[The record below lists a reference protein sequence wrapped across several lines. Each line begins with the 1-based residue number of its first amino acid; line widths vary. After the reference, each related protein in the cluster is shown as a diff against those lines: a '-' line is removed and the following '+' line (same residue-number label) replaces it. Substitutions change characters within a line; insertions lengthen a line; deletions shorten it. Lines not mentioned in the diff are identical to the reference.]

1 MKNETKTT
9 VTFEHRVAVPYTHEC
24 GTTFEVG
31 EVLERTTARN
41 KRKWYGKNG
50 LPRKTW
56 HCGDRGEI
64 PAENVVVFKITR
76 TTVITE
82 TEEIL

>member
-9 VTFEHRVAVPYTHEC
+9 VTFEHRVAVAYTHEY

-31 EVLERTTARN
+31 EVLERTTRATKRN
-41 KRKWYGKNG
+41 WYGKNALVG
-50 LPRKTW
+50 KTFW
-56 HCGDRGEI
+56 GNQGEI
-64 PAENVVVFKITR
+64 PAANVAVFKITR